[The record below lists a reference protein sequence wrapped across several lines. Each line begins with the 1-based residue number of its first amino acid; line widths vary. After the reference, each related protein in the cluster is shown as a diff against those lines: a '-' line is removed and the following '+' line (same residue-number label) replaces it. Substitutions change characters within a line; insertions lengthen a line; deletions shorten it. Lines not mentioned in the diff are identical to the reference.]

1 MTNQHSKT
9 DSKQPAGLAAKA
21 AGTVAEAGG
30 SAADKADKS
39 ARASGRVFTGALG
52 GVESGRKAVTATAGR
67 AGAAALTAWAAF
79 KNRKLIAALSA
90 AGITALGLATYGAG
104 RRAERNR
111 RGPVARWSGGRL

>member
-1 MTNQHSKT
+1 MTNQHSRT
-9 DSKQPAGLAAKA
+9 DSKQPADMAAKA
-21 AGTVAEAGG
+21 AGAVTDAGG
-30 SAADKADKS
+30 EAAEKS
-39 ARASGRVFTGALG
+39 ARASGRVFTGALD